1 MALLNIENLSVV
13 YRTRRGCLKA
23 LEQVDLMVPRGRC
36 LGLVGESG
44 SGKSTIGLATLG
56 LLPGNA
62 EVVSGRILL
71 EGADL
76 LQLAPEA
83 MQAVRWKKIAMVFQ
97 GAMNSLNPI
106 QRVER
111 QIIEAIR
118 THAPQTSLQ
127 AAAAR
132 VTELL
137 AQVGIGNARRRDYP
151 HQFSGGMRQRVVIAM
166 ALACHPAMIIADE
179 PTTALD
185 VIVQRQILK
194 LLRRLRDDTGM
205 SILFI
210 SHDIAVVAEVCD
222 DIGVLYAGQM
232 VEVGSRQEVLEA
244 PAHPY
249 TQALLKAYTGL
260 ADRRAQPALIAGG
273 GPDQIRLPEG
283 CRFKAHCPHAGISC
297 IEQPPVWQNL
307 SPTHRV
313 RCGQCCGSPST
324 PDPAVES

>member
-1 MALLNIENLSVV
+1 MALLNIENLSVI

-23 LEQVDLMVPRGRC
+23 LDQVGLVLPHGRC

-56 LLPGNA
+56 LLPNNA

-71 EGADL
+71 EGLDL
-76 LQLAPEA
+76 LQLPAEG

-106 QRVER
+106 QRVEK

-118 THAPQTSLQ
+118 THAPQTSLE

-132 VTELL
+132 VSELFS
-137 AQVGIGNARRRDYP
+137 QVGIADARRRDYP

-166 ALACHPAMIIADE
+166 ALACRPAMIIADE

-185 VIVQRQILK
+185 VIVQRQILR
-194 LLRRLRDDTGM
+194 LLRQLRDEAGM

-222 DIGVLYAGQM
+222 DIGVLYAGQL
-232 VEVGSRQEVLEA
+232 VEMGSRQEVLDT

-249 TQALLKAYTGL
+249 TQSLLNAYTGL
-260 ADRRAQPALIAGG
+260 ADGRVHPGPPAGRA
-273 GPDQIRLPEG
+273 PDLVRPPEG
-283 CRFKAHCPHAGISC
+283 CRFGGQCPDAETSC
-297 IEQPPVWQNL
+297 TAQPPVWQDL

-313 RCGQCCGSPST
+313 RCGRCCGSPSA
-324 PDPAVES
+324 PGQRVE

>member
-36 LGLVGESG
+36 MGLVGESG

-83 MQAVRWKKIAMVFQ
+83 MQAVRWKKIGMVFQ

-166 ALACHPAMIIADE
+166 ALACRPAMIIADE

-205 SILFI
+205 SMLFI

-260 ADRRAQPALIAGG
+260 ADRRVQPALMTGG
-273 GPDQIRLPEG
+273 SPDLIRLPEG
-283 CRFKAHCPHAGISC
+283 CRFKAHCPDAGISC
-297 IEQPPVWQNL
+297 IEQSPVWQNL

-313 RCGQCCGSPST
+313 RCGRCCGRPST
-324 PDPAVES
+324 LDPAVES